1 MQILTPFSTVL
12 KIALIM
18 DRIRVVVMKLF
29 ARAFLVGT
37 FVTLLVCGCSDQEAQ
52 SGPASR
58 AAPDFA
64 LKDLNGGICRLA
76 ELRGKVVVLNFF
88 ATWCGPCRQEIPDL
102 VRLYERFRDNG
113 LEIIGV
119 SLDQEGEAV
128 LRPFVKHY
136 RISYPIVLGTR
147 KVVLDYGGIKGIPT
161 TFLIDHNGTISNYFV
176 GLRPGYVIEE
186 SVRKLLKERGG
197 DEKGRDEV

>member
-1 MQILTPFSTVL
+1 
-12 KIALIM
+12 
-18 DRIRVVVMKLF
+18 MKFF

-37 FVTLLVCGCSDQEAQ
+37 LVTLSVCGCSGQEDHN
-52 SGPASR
+52 GPASR

-88 ATWCGPCRQEIPDL
+88 ATWCGPCRQEIPGF
-102 VRLYERFRDNG
+102 VRLYERFRDKG
-113 LEIIGV
+113 LEIVGV

-136 RISYPIVLGTR
+136 GITYPIVLGTR
-147 KVVLDYGGIKGIPT
+147 EVVLDYGGIKGIPT
-161 TFLIDHNGTISNYFV
+161 TFLIDQNGTISNYFV

>member
-1 MQILTPFSTVL
+1 MHRKVAMMKPFATALLATTLVTV
-12 KIALIM
+12 
-18 DRIRVVVMKLF
+18 
-29 ARAFLVGT
+29 
-37 FVTLLVCGCSDQEAQ
+37 LVCGCGGQEDQ
-52 SGPASR
+52 SGLASP

-76 ELRGKVVVLNFF
+76 DLRGKVVVLNFF
-88 ATWCGPCRQEIPDL
+88 ATWCGPCRKEIPDF

-119 SLDQEGEAV
+119 SLDHEGEAI

-136 RISYPIVLGTR
+136 GINYPIVLGTR
-147 KVVLDYGGIKGIPT
+147 EVVLDYGGIKGVPT
-161 TFLIDHNGTISNYFV
+161 TFFIDRNGTISEYFV
-176 GLRPGYVIEE
+176 GLRPGHVIEE